1 MSLFVIGDPHLSFG
15 VDKPMD
21 VFRGW
26 SDYTLRL
33 MNNWNRVV
41 AENDSV
47 VVPGDISWAMNF
59 EQAKSD
65 FEFLDSLNGKK
76 YILKGNH
83 DYWWNTMSK
92 MNAFLDEN
100 GFDSIKI
107 IHNNAYSVEGFAIAG
122 TRGWFYDDSAEDTH
136 KVILR
141 EAGRLR
147 ASLNAARELGGEVIA
162 FLHYPPLNEERRCD
176 ELLDV
181 LAQFSVKRCF
191 FGHLHGFV
199 APGCAKI
206 KDNGISFDL
215 VSADHLAFTPKLIS
229 PTSVLLPS
237 DDGNL
242 L

>member
-1 MSLFVIGDPHLSFG
+1 MSLFVIGDPHLSFS

-21 VFRGW
+21 IFRGW
-26 SDYTLRL
+26 TDYTDRL
-33 MNNWNRVV
+33 KKNWNNVV
-41 AENDSV
+41 GENDSV
-47 VVPGDISWAMNF
+47 VIPGDVSWAMNF
-59 EQAKSD
+59 DDAKKD
-65 FEFLDSLNGKK
+65 FAFLDSLNGTK

-92 MNAFLDEN
+92 MTKFLNDN

-107 IHNNAYSVEGFAIAG
+107 IHNNAYSVEGFALAG
-122 TRGWFYDDSAEDTH
+122 TRGWFYDDSAGDVH

-147 ASLNAARELGGEVIA
+147 ASLKAASELGGEIIA
-162 FLHYPPLNEERRCD
+162 FLHYPPLNEIQRCN

-181 LAQFSVKRCF
+181 LAEFPVKRCY

-206 KDNGISFDL
+206 EDNGISFNL
-215 VSADHLAFTPKLIS
+215 VSADYLGFTPKLI
-229 PTSVLLPS
+229 PNIPKE
-237 DDGNL
+237 NKNIK
-242 L
+242 

>member
-1 MSLFVIGDPHLSFG
+1 MSLFVIGDPHLSFS

-21 VFRGW
+21 IFRGW
-26 SDYTLRL
+26 TDYTDRL
-33 MNNWNRVV
+33 KKNWNNVV
-41 AENDSV
+41 GENDSV
-47 VVPGDISWAMNF
+47 VIPGDVSWAMNF
-59 EQAKSD
+59 DDAKKD
-65 FEFLDSLNGKK
+65 FAFLDSLNGTK

-92 MNAFLDEN
+92 MTKFLNDN

-107 IHNNAYSVEGFAIAG
+107 IHNNAYSVEGFALAG
-122 TRGWFYDDSAEDTH
+122 TRGWFYDDSAGDVH

-147 ASLNAARELGGEVIA
+147 ASLKAASELGGEIIA
-162 FLHYPPLNEERRCD
+162 FLHYPPLNEIQRCN

-181 LAQFSVKRCF
+181 LAEFPVKRCY

-206 KDNGISFDL
+206 EDNGISFNL
-215 VSADHLAFTPKLIS
+215 VSADYLGFTPKLI
-229 PTSVLLPS
+229 PNIPKE
-237 DDGNL
+237 N
-242 L
+242 

>member
-1 MSLFVIGDPHLSFG
+1 MSLFVIGDPHLSFS

-21 VFRGW
+21 IFRGW
-26 SDYTLRL
+26 TDYTDRIKK
-33 MNNWNRVV
+33 NWNNVV
-41 AENDSV
+41 GENDSV
-47 VVPGDISWAMNF
+47 VIPGDVSWAMNF
-59 EQAKSD
+59 DDAKRD
-65 FEFLDSLNGKK
+65 FAFLDSLNGTK

-92 MNAFLDEN
+92 MTKFLNDN

-107 IHNNAYSVEGFAIAG
+107 IHNNAYSVEGFALAG
-122 TRGWFYDDSAEDTH
+122 TRGWFYDDSAGDVH

-147 ASLNAARELGGEVIA
+147 ASLKAASELGGEIIA
-162 FLHYPPLNEERRCD
+162 FLHYPPLNEIQRCN

-181 LAQFSVKRCF
+181 LAEFPVKRCY

-206 KDNGISFDL
+206 EDNGISFNL
-215 VSADHLAFTPKLIS
+215 VSADYLGFTPKLI
-229 PTSVLLPS
+229 PNIPKE
-237 DDGNL
+237 N
-242 L
+242 